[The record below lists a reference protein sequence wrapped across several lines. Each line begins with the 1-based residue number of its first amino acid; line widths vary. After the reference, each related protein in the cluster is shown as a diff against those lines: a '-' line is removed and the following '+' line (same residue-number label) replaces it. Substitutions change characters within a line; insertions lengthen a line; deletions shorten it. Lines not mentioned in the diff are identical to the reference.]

1 MERVIEFIAGS
12 LVMLGVVTC
21 ALEVLMGISLLV

>member
-1 MERVIEFIAGS
+1 MERVLEFLAGS

-21 ALEVLMGISLLV
+21 AVQVLMGISLLV